1 MIKLFIILTGL
12 CLSGCAT
19 THQKNDWTPPQLAES
34 PIKSVLENTPKLDG
48 KKITVAVYSFN
59 DRTGQRK
66 PSANFSQLSSAIT
79 QGSDMWLINALKDVG
94 DGSWF
99 TVIERIGLDNLVKE
113 RQLIKSTREVY
124 DGKQAPKLKPLLFA
138 GLIIEGGVV
147 SYESNIESGGMG
159 ARYFGLG
166 ANTQYQIHEV
176 TVAMRLISVQTG
188 EILLSVATEKR
199 IASYKTSADFFKF
212 IDFGTKSLE
221 VEVGSAV
228 NEPVN
233 YAVRSTIEQGVIELI
248 YEGEKKKLWNFKGEN
263 K

>member
-1 MIKLFIILTGL
+1 MIKLFLLLTGI
-12 CLSGCAT
+12 CLTGCAG
-19 THQKNDWTPPQLAES
+19 THQKPDWTPPQVSES
-34 PIKSVLENTPKLDG
+34 AIKSVLESAPKLDG
-48 KKITVAVYSFN
+48 KKITIAVYSFN
-59 DRTGQRK
+59 DKTGQRK

-79 QGSDMWLINALKDVG
+79 QGSEMWLINALRKVG
-94 DGSWF
+94 EGEWF
-99 TVIERIGLDNLVKE
+99 QVVERVGLANLVKE
-113 RQLIKSTREVY
+113 RQLIKSTRGVY
-124 DGKQAPKLKPLLFA
+124 EGDKAPQLKPLLFA

-147 SYESNIESGGMG
+147 SYESNVESGGAG

-166 ANTQYQIHEV
+166 MSTQYQIHEV

-212 IDFGTKSLE
+212 IDFGSKAME

-233 YAVRSTIEQGVIELI
+233 YAVRSTIEQGVVELL
-248 YEGEKKKLWNFKGEN
+248 YEGEKKNLWNFRRK
-263 K
+263 